1 MTVSISAAL
10 SSLPASSLESMAA
23 RYGSLAEAEGEQA
36 IDRHAVAAIRD
47 WRIDDL
53 VFWQR
58 VRFRVR
64 LLRAIEQRKVRDDA
78 ARQAPQS

>member
-1 MTVSISAAL
+1 MTVSLSAAL
-10 SSLPASSLESMAA
+10 SSLPASSLESMAT
-23 RYGSLAEAEGEQA
+23 RYAGLDEGEGEQA
-36 IDRHAVAAIRD
+36 IDRHAVAAIRER
-47 WRIDDL
+47 RIDDL

-78 ARQAPQS
+78 VRQVPQS